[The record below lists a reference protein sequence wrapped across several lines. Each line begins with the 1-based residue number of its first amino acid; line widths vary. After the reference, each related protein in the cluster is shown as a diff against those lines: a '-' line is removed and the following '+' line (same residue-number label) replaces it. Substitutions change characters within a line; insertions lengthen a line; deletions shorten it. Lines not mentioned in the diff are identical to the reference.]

1 MAGDGKA
8 VAAISPAVQALVAQP
23 ILTVVGT
30 KRDDGTL
37 QLNPAWFEFTDGSF
51 WLNSNRWRTSPK
63 NVQRDRDITL
73 NFIDASEPFRWA
85 SIHGRLADVIPDPD
99 HEFIDRLAR
108 RYTGRVFRELRPGE
122 ERITLKIE
130 PVSVTGEMI

>member
-30 KRDDGTL
+30 KRADATL
-37 QLNPAWFEFTDGSF
+37 QLNPAWFEFTDGYF
-51 WLNSNRWRTSPK
+51 WLNSNRWRTWPK

-108 RYTGRVFRELRPGE
+108 RYTGRAFRELRPGE
-122 ERITLKIE
+122 ERITLKVE

>member
-30 KRDDGTL
+30 KRADATL
-37 QLNPAWFEFTDGSF
+37 QLNPAWFEFTDGYF
-51 WLNSNRWRTSPK
+51 WLNSNRWRTWPK

-85 SIHGRLADVIPDPD
+85 SIRGRLADVIPDPD
-99 HEFIDRLAR
+99 HEFIDGLAR

>member
-30 KRDDGTL
+30 KRADATL
-37 QLNPAWFEFTDGSF
+37 QLNPAWFEFTDGYF
-51 WLNSNRWRTSPK
+51 WLNSNRWRTWPK

-122 ERITLKIE
+122 ERITLKVE

>member
-1 MAGDGKA
+1 MAGGGNAIAA
-8 VAAISPAVQALVAQP
+8 VSPTVLALVAQP

-30 KRDDGTL
+30 KRADGSL
-37 QLNPAWFEFTDGSF
+37 QLNPAWFEFDDGYF
-51 WLNSNRWRTSPK
+51 WLNSNRWRTWPK

-85 SIHGRLADVIPDPD
+85 SIRGRLAEVIPDPD
-99 HEFIDRLAR
+99 HAFIDRLAR

-122 ERITLKIE
+122 ERITLKVE

>member
-1 MAGDGKA
+1 MAGGGKA

-30 KRDDGTL
+30 KRADATL
-37 QLNPAWFEFTDGSF
+37 QLNPAWFEFTDGYF
-51 WLNSNRWRTSPK
+51 WLNSNRWRTWPK

>member
-1 MAGDGKA
+1 MAGGGKA

-37 QLNPAWFEFTDGSF
+37 QLNPAWFEFSDGYF
-51 WLNSNRWRTSPK
+51 WLNSNRWRAWPK

-85 SIHGRLADVIPDPD
+85 SIRGRLADLIPDPD

-130 PVSVTGEMI
+130 PFSVTGEMI

>member
-1 MAGDGKA
+1 MAGGGKA

-51 WLNSNRWRTSPK
+51 WLNSNRWRTWPK
-63 NVQRDRDITL
+63 NVQRDRDVTL

-85 SIHGRLADVIPDPD
+85 SIRGRLADLIPDPD
-99 HEFIDRLAR
+99 HELIDRLAL

>member
-1 MAGDGKA
+1 M
-8 VAAISPAVQALVAQP
+8 
-23 ILTVVGT
+23 
-30 KRDDGTL
+30 
-37 QLNPAWFEFTDGSF
+37 
-51 WLNSNRWRTSPK
+51 
-63 NVQRDRDITL
+63 QRDRDITL

>member
-1 MAGDGKA
+1 MAGGGNA
-8 VAAISPAVQALVAQP
+8 VAVLNPAVRALVAQP

-30 KRDDGTL
+30 KRVDGTL
-37 QLNPAWFEFTDGSF
+37 QLNPAWFEFADDYF
-51 WLNSNRWRTSPK
+51 WLNSNRWRTWPK

-85 SIHGRLADVIPDPD
+85 SIRGRLAEVIPDPD
-99 HEFIDRLAR
+99 HAFIDRLAR

-122 ERITLKIE
+122 ERITLKVE

>member
-30 KRDDGTL
+30 KRADATL
-37 QLNPAWFEFTDGSF
+37 QLNPAWFEFTDGYF
-51 WLNSNRWRTSPK
+51 WLNSNRWRTWPK

>member
-1 MAGDGKA
+1 MAGGGKA

-51 WLNSNRWRTSPK
+51 WLNSNRWRTWPK
-63 NVQRDRDITL
+63 NVQRDRDVTL

-85 SIHGRLADVIPDPD
+85 SIRGRLADVIPDPD
-99 HEFIDRLAR
+99 HEFIDRLAL

>member
-1 MAGDGKA
+1 MAGGGNA
-8 VAAISPAVQALVAQP
+8 IAAISPTVLALVAQP

-30 KRDDGTL
+30 KRSDGSL
-37 QLNPAWFEFTDGSF
+37 QLNPAWFEFGDGYF
-51 WLNSNRWRTSPK
+51 WLNSNRWRTWPK

-73 NFIDASEPFRWA
+73 NFIDSSEPFRWA
-85 SIHGRLADVIPDPD
+85 SIRGRLAEVIPDPD
-99 HEFIDRLAR
+99 HAFIDRLAR

-122 ERITLKIE
+122 ERITLKVE

>member
-30 KRDDGTL
+30 KRADATL
-37 QLNPAWFEFTDGSF
+37 QLNPAWFEFTDGYF
-51 WLNSNRWRTSPK
+51 WLNSNRWCTWPK

-108 RYTGRVFRELRPGE
+108 RYSGRVFRELRPGE

>member
-30 KRDDGTL
+30 KRADATL
-37 QLNPAWFEFTDGSF
+37 QLNPAWFEFTDGYF
-51 WLNSNRWRTSPK
+51 WLNSNRWRTWPK

-85 SIHGRLADVIPDPD
+85 SIHGGLADVIPDPD

>member
-1 MAGDGKA
+1 MAGGAKA

-37 QLNPAWFEFTDGSF
+37 QLNPAWFEFTNGCF
-51 WLNSNRWRTSPK
+51 WLNSNRWRTWPK

-85 SIHGRLADVIPDPD
+85 SIRGRLADVIPDPD
-99 HEFIDRLAR
+99 HGFIDRLAL
-108 RYTGRVFRELRPGE
+108 RYTGRGFRELRPGE